1 MKLTILDTVG
11 FYHLRMIKHFY
22 LFRGSIIPGAR
33 FDPFGP
39 PNPDQVRPGRRPPP
53 DSDHMP
59 PPGFGYDDMFS

>member
-1 MKLTILDTVG
+1 
-11 FYHLRMIKHFY
+11 MIKHFY